1 MHSKSLFVIITG
13 AVLVLLTNAYSV
25 AWLSSLWSDQALSQ
39 DFNRLF
45 VFGRVLSSFATIT
58 AMWYIDNFWAILQK
72 ALQTRDAASVA
83 AAEALQEAS
92 AAESVLR
99 SLR

>member
-1 MHSKSLFVIITG
+1 
-13 AVLVLLTNAYSV
+13 
-25 AWLSSLWSDQALSQ
+25 
-39 DFNRLF
+39 
-45 VFGRVLSSFATIT
+45 
-58 AMWYIDNFWAILQK
+58 LQK

-99 SLR
+99 SLRQETGLGFFFNILQLNLPNNPISPQAQIISF

>member
-1 MHSKSLFVIITG
+1 MLTLLHDFLLYDQIRHSVKM
-13 AVLVLLTNAYSV
+13 
-25 AWLSSLWSDQALSQ
+25 
-39 DFNRLF
+39 F
-45 VFGRVLSSFATIT
+45 VFGRVLSSIATIT
-58 AMWYIDNFWAILQK
+58 AMWYIDIFWAILQK

>member
-1 MHSKSLFVIITG
+1 
-13 AVLVLLTNAYSV
+13 
-25 AWLSSLWSDQALSQ
+25 
-39 DFNRLF
+39 
-45 VFGRVLSSFATIT
+45 
-58 AMWYIDNFWAILQK
+58 LQK

-99 SLR
+99 SLMQETGLRFFSIFCSSICPTISTQAQIISF

>member
-1 MHSKSLFVIITG
+1 
-13 AVLVLLTNAYSV
+13 
-25 AWLSSLWSDQALSQ
+25 
-39 DFNRLF
+39 
-45 VFGRVLSSFATIT
+45 
-58 AMWYIDNFWAILQK
+58 LQK

-99 SLR
+99 SLRQETGLRFFFNILQLNLPNYPISPQAQIISF